1 MNALDLIEY
10 NTRRQLDRFF
20 DAVKLIPAEKLS
32 WQPNPE
38 SRSVLDQVQEVATVF
53 KGIPKAVTNRKLEF
67 TPEQYAESVQKRK
80 AITEL
85 AELERTTREAT
96 EEFLAFLKSVP
107 EESLSETV
115 EMPWPGQFNVADLL
129 GYHSWNMAY
138 HEGQVYYIAGLL
150 GGRGGGF

>member
-1 MNALDLIEY
+1 MNAIELIEY

-20 DAVKLIPAEKLS
+20 DAVKLIPTDKLS

-53 KGIPKAVTNRKLEF
+53 QGIPEAVMNRKLEF
-67 TPEQYAESVQKRK
+67 TAEQYAESVQQRK
-80 AITEL
+80 AMTDIG
-85 AELERTTREAT
+85 ELERKTREAT
-96 EEFLAFLKSVP
+96 EDLLSFLKTVP
-107 EESLSETV
+107 EASLADTV

-129 GYHSWNMAY
+129 CYHNWNMSY

-150 GGRGGGF
+150 GTGGRAF